1 MQARL
6 ANIASLFLAKAL
18 GLAVAPLV
26 ESYTYVASASHV
38 FPNHSTNGGLQ
49 CCEHGWIFFQKILIF
64 PHFCDNE

>member
-26 ESYTYVASASHV
+26 ESYTYVASAIHV

-49 CCEHGWIFFQKILIF
+49 CCEV
-64 PHFCDNE
+64 

>member
-26 ESYTYVASASHV
+26 ESYTYVASATHV
-38 FPNHSTNGGLQ
+38 FPNHSTHGGLQ
-49 CCEHGWIFFQKILIF
+49 RWQV
-64 PHFCDNE
+64 

>member
-26 ESYTYVASASHV
+26 ESYTYVAAATHT
-38 FPNHSTNGGLQ
+38 FPRTAFGAATVS
-49 CCEHGWIFFQKILIF
+49 
-64 PHFCDNE
+64 

>member
-6 ANIASLFLAKAL
+6 PNIASLFLAKAL

-49 CCEHGWIFFQKILIF
+49 RCEV
-64 PHFCDNE
+64 